1 MKKLF
6 GIFVLSIFFILTFA
20 LKVNAETIY
29 KITNAN
35 FDTSNSMVVLAVQDE
50 QGVVAED
57 IKLVKLEN
65 RAYFD
70 INSAMITFPKQD
82 WIYNSGPIKEI
93 KISQF
98 SNNPCTVRVVLYYEN
113 SFNPDSIKFF
123 RIKNNI
129 LIKFKNDEIVN
140 NPYLQNT
147 YRDEHSSSSDFYE
160 YLTVTTP
167 VNTNETIVGQI
178 QEAFNAQTEQMFA
191 KKELKLNTKY
201 YLNNVSA
208 RQNGI
213 LINGFGSVTI
223 ERPMILQ
230 NPSRIVYDLPNTL
243 VDTKLRNKEIKINDT
258 EFVKIGQFS
267 VNKARIVINT
277 EAVGNYIPIYS
288 SDNQS
293 FIIADY
299 TKLNNT
305 TLYTHSSNAILYN
318 SGKIDNQSQTLTMK
332 FDAPIVHGLDRYN
345 DRLILYLYNVAK
357 YSNETFK
364 DTFKDTFFANAVM
377 DTMPKIGLKLTI
389 PVEQDALASTYLGAD
404 GRTLQV
410 KIKQVKKKSE
420 PIVVTPVIPVIK
432 PVKSREKHSIVID
445 AGHGGSDTGAIG
457 GGIYEKDITLDLAK
471 RIENILIQ
479 KGYDVKMTRN
489 DDSYVSLEERVQISE
504 EYEPDIFVSVHVN
517 SSVKPEINGI
527 ETHYY
532 HQESV
537 ALAQTVHASF
547 ASTVPATNRG
557 LFKSKFYV
565 INHTTSPAILVEIG
579 FISNVAERAEITG
592 EKRKQATAQ
601 SIADGIQ
608 KYLQQFK

>member
-1 MKKLF
+1 MKRLF
-6 GIFVLSIFFILTFA
+6 LIFSLFMCLLTFA
-20 LKVNAETIY
+20 LKANAETVY

-35 FDTSNSMVVLAVQDE
+35 FDTSNSMVVLAIQDE
-50 QGVVAED
+50 QGAVAED

-65 RAYFD
+65 KAYFD

-82 WIYNSGPIKEI
+82 WIYNSGPVKEI
-93 KISQF
+93 KIGQF
-98 SNNPCTVRVVLYYEN
+98 STNPCTVRVVMYYEN
-113 SFNPDSIKFF
+113 GFNPDNIKFT

-129 LIKFKNDEIVN
+129 IIKFKNSEVAD

-147 YRDEHSSSSDFYE
+147 FRDEHSSSSDFYE

-167 VNTNETIVGQI
+167 INTNETIVEQI
-178 QEAFNAQTEQMFA
+178 QEAFNAQTEQMLA

-293 FIIADY
+293 FIIADF

-305 TLYTHSSNAILYN
+305 TLYTHSTNAILYN
-318 SGKIDNQSQTLTMK
+318 SKKIDNQTQTLTIK
-332 FDAPIVHGLDRYN
+332 FDAPVVHGLDRYN

-364 DTFKDTFFANAVM
+364 DTFKDTIFANAVI
-377 DTMPKIGLKLTI
+377 DAMPKIGLKLTI

-410 KIKQVKKKSE
+410 KIKQVKKKTE
-420 PIVVTPVIPVIK
+420 PVVVTPTIPVVK
-432 PVKSREKHSIVID
+432 PQKSGEKHSIVID

-457 GGIYEKDITLDLAK
+457 GGVYEKNITLDLAK
-471 RIENILIQ
+471 RIEDILIK
-479 KGYDVKMTRN
+479 KGYDVKMTRV
-489 DDSYVSLEERVQISE
+489 DDSYVSLQERVDISE
-504 EYEPDIFVSVHVN
+504 EYNPDIFVSVHVN

-547 ASTVPATNRG
+547 ASAVPATNRG

-579 FISNVAERAEITG
+579 FISNIAERAEITG

-601 SIADGIQ
+601 AIADGIQ

>member
-6 GIFVLSIFFILTFA
+6 LIFSLFMCLLTFA
-20 LKVNAETIY
+20 LKANAETVY

-35 FDTSNSMVVLAVQDE
+35 FDTSNSMVVLAIQDE
-50 QGVVAED
+50 QGAVAED

-65 RAYFD
+65 KAYFD

-82 WIYNSGPIKEI
+82 WIYNSGPVKEI
-93 KISQF
+93 KIGQF
-98 SNNPCTVRVVLYYEN
+98 STNPCTVRVVMYYEN
-113 SFNPDSIKFF
+113 GFNPDNIKFT

-129 LIKFKNDEIVN
+129 IIKFKNSEVAD

-147 YRDEHSSSSDFYE
+147 FRDEHSSSSDFYE

-167 VNTNETIVGQI
+167 INTNETIVEQI
-178 QEAFNAQTEQMFA
+178 QEAFNAQTEQMLA

-293 FIIADY
+293 FIIADF

-305 TLYTHSSNAILYN
+305 TLYTHSTNAILYN
-318 SGKIDNQSQTLTMK
+318 SKKIDNQTQTLTIK
-332 FDAPIVHGLDRYN
+332 FDAPVVHGLDRYN

-364 DTFKDTFFANAVM
+364 DTFKDTIFANAVI
-377 DTMPKIGLKLTI
+377 DAMPKIGLKLTI

-410 KIKQVKKKSE
+410 KIKQVKKKTE
-420 PIVVTPVIPVIK
+420 PVVVTPTIPVVK
-432 PVKSREKHSIVID
+432 PQKSGEKHSIVID

-457 GGIYEKDITLDLAK
+457 GGVYEKNITLDLAK
-471 RIENILIQ
+471 RIEDILIK
-479 KGYDVKMTRN
+479 KGYDVKMTRV
-489 DDSYVSLEERVQISE
+489 DDSYVSLQERVDISE
-504 EYEPDIFVSVHVN
+504 EYNPDIFVSVHVN

-547 ASTVPATNRG
+547 ASAVPATNRG

-579 FISNVAERAEITG
+579 FISNIAERAEITG

-601 SIADGIQ
+601 AIADGIQ

>member
-1 MKKLF
+1 MKRLF
-6 GIFVLSIFFILTFA
+6 LIFSLFMCLLTFA
-20 LKVNAETIY
+20 LKANAETVY

-35 FDTSNSMVVLAVQDE
+35 FDTSNSMVVLAIQDG
-50 QGVVAED
+50 QGAVAED

-65 RAYFD
+65 KAYFD

-82 WIYNSGPIKEI
+82 WIYNSGPVKEI
-93 KISQF
+93 KIGQF
-98 SNNPCTVRVVLYYEN
+98 STNPCTVRVVMYYEN
-113 SFNPDSIKFF
+113 GFNPDNIKFT

-129 LIKFKNDEIVN
+129 IIKFKNSEVAD

-147 YRDEHSSSSDFYE
+147 FRDEHSSSSDFYE

-167 VNTNETIVGQI
+167 INTNETIVEQI
-178 QEAFNAQTEQMFA
+178 QEAFNAQTEQMLA

-293 FIIADY
+293 FIIADF

-305 TLYTHSSNAILYN
+305 TLYTHSTNAILYN
-318 SGKIDNQSQTLTMK
+318 SKKIDNQTQTLTIK
-332 FDAPIVHGLDRYN
+332 FDAPVVHGLDRYN

-364 DTFKDTFFANAVM
+364 DTFKDTIFANAVI
-377 DTMPKIGLKLTI
+377 DAMPKIGLKLTI

-410 KIKQVKKKSE
+410 KIKQVKKKTE
-420 PIVVTPVIPVIK
+420 PVVVTPTIPVVK
-432 PVKSREKHSIVID
+432 PQKSGEKHSIVID

-457 GGIYEKDITLDLAK
+457 GGVYEKNITLDLAK
-471 RIENILIQ
+471 RIEDILIK
-479 KGYDVKMTRN
+479 KGYDVKMTRV
-489 DDSYVSLEERVQISE
+489 DDSYVSLQERVDISE
-504 EYEPDIFVSVHVN
+504 EYNPDIFVSVHVN

-547 ASTVPATNRG
+547 ASAVPATNRG

-579 FISNVAERAEITG
+579 FISNIAERAEITG

-601 SIADGIQ
+601 AIADGIQ